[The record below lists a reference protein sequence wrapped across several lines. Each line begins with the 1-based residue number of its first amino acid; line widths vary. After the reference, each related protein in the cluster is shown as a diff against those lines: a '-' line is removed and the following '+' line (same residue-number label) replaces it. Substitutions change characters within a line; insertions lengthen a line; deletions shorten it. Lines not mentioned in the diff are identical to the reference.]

1 MGSTAHCKGRA
12 PSSRQIVA
20 PHAETLAWINLRHLH
35 HSGHLIHAAGARH
48 TLAPGLYKT
57 V

>member
-48 TLAPGLYKT
+48 ALAPGLYKT